1 MTVESLVF
9 PEMHAA
15 LTLAILVAV
24 VVFFVRGRSPLD
36 LVSLGLLVALTALF
50 QFIPLVDPAT
60 GVRLLPPQRI
70 FSGFSNPALITVVSL
85 LVVGEGVSRTGAL
98 SVVAHWIQ
106 AVSAGSWR
114 RALALSLVVVAVGSA
129 VLNNTPIV
137 VIFIPILLSVAE
149 KMKISPS
156 RLMMP
161 LSFASILG
169 GTCTLIGT
177 STNILVADYMA
188 NAGLPPLQMF
198 SFSALGLV
206 LLAVGLGYLIW
217 VAPLLLPD
225 RRPPG
230 EGDSAGSDRKIFVAQ
245 LQVWPD
251 SPFVGCVLSEAL
263 RGEVFSKVHVTRL
276 IRGELVDFRAPF
288 EDVVVRVG
296 DTLIL
301 SGDANELKKLEWE
314 SQSTLA
320 PYIPGTL
327 APKKEEVERA
337 ILAELVIPLG
347 SNLIG
352 LNLSKARFR
361 NRFQVVVIGLCRH
374 GRAVS
379 GRITEEPLQAGDL
392 LLIQGK
398 GAHIDLLTRN
408 PDVLLYWGVQEA
420 VVKAPK
426 APVAVAILGG
436 MVALAAMGVA
446 DMLTLSVLGA
456 FFMLAM
462 RCLSLRQAYRAI
474 PSNVVLLIAATLA
487 LGDAMQVTGAAAWLA
502 ETFIVLTYGLH
513 PWLILALFELLVMV
527 LTNSIS
533 NNATAVLLAPVAFGV
548 AERLGVA
555 PMPFLMAV
563 LFGANA
569 AFSTPIAY
577 KTNLLVMSVG
587 AYRFGDFIR
596 VGLILNG
603 LSWLVVTAL
612 IPVFWPF

>member
-1 MTVESLVF
+1 M
-9 PEMHAA
+9 
-15 LTLAILVAV
+15 
-24 VVFFVRGRSPLD
+24 
-36 LVSLGLLVALTALF
+36 
-50 QFIPLVDPAT
+50 
-60 GVRLLPPQRI
+60 
-70 FSGFSNPALITVVSL
+70 
-85 LVVGEGVSRTGAL
+85 
-98 SVVAHWIQ
+98 
-106 AVSAGSWR
+106 
-114 RALALSLVVVAVGSA
+114 
-129 VLNNTPIV
+129 
-137 VIFIPILLSVAE
+137 
-149 KMKISPS
+149 
-156 RLMMP
+156 
-161 LSFASILG
+161 
-169 GTCTLIGT
+169 
-177 STNILVADYMA
+177 
-188 NAGLPPLQMF
+188 
-198 SFSALGLV
+198 
-206 LLAVGLGYLIW
+206 
-217 VAPLLLPD
+217 
-225 RRPPG
+225 
-230 EGDSAGSDRKIFVAQ
+230 
-245 LQVWPD
+245 
-251 SPFVGCVLSEAL
+251 
-263 RGEVFSKVHVTRL
+263 
-276 IRGELVDFRAPF
+276 
-288 EDVVVRVG
+288 
-296 DTLIL
+296 
-301 SGDANELKKLEWE
+301 
-314 SQSTLA
+314 
-320 PYIPGTL
+320 
-327 APKKEEVERA
+327 
-337 ILAELVIPLG
+337 
-347 SNLIG
+347 
-352 LNLSKARFR
+352 
-361 NRFQVVVIGLCRH
+361 
-374 GRAVS
+374 S

-587 AYRFGDFIR
+587 AYRFSDFIR